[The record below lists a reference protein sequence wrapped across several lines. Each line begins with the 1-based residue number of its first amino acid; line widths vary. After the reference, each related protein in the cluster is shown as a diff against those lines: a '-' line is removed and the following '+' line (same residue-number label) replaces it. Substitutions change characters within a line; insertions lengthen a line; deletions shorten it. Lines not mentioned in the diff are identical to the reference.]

1 MASGLPAHMQG
12 IQGLYGPHAPRTY
25 TYPQFFQKVVPF
37 VKRQEAKSPY
47 YRLHYVFVHEERRD
61 FLDLTGTLERVLA
74 VLDLLSQMYGIP
86 VDMLFEKVTVFGTGR
101 NALDQKVD
109 PLLAEGYKNIAM
121 QNVEKM
127 MDVRN
132 FKGVLPPLIPVF
144 TSMRQRERAFQQL
157 QQNRMGAFEA
167 SQRAQHSL
175 PSNILE
181 FGIRP
186 FMLGTRTAT
195 RRSRR
200 GKRSSRTRRR
210 R

>member
-12 IQGLYGPHAPRTY
+12 VQELYGTHAPQTY
-25 TYPQFFQKVVPF
+25 TYPQFLQKVVPF
-37 VKRQEAKSPY
+37 VKRQEAKSPF

-61 FLDLTGTLERVLA
+61 FLDLTGTLERVLG

-101 NALDQKVD
+101 NALAHKVD
-109 PLLAEGYKNIAM
+109 PLLAEGYKNIAV
-121 QNVEKM
+121 QDVEKM
-127 MDVRN
+127 MEVPN
-132 FKGVLPPLIPVF
+132 FKGAPPP
-144 TSMRQRERAFQQL
+144 TSMRQREQAFQQL
-157 QQNRMGAFEA
+157 QQNRVRAFEA

-195 RRSRR
+195 STRRSRR
-200 GKRSSRTRRR
+200 RRRSTRRR
-210 R
+210 RR